1 MEKQGKI
8 FILSGPSGSGKGTV
22 LKSAMKNHPDM
33 FLSVSATTRPPR
45 TGEVDGVHYHFIS
58 DDAFLQMVERDELLE
73 HAGYAGNFYG
83 TPRIPV
89 DEALAQGRDVMLEID
104 VQGAQQIYAKRPDAV
119 RIFLAPPSWT
129 ELEHRLVGR
138 GTDSAEK
145 IQQRLRRARDEMA
158 LAADYDYF
166 IINDDVERAAAERGI
181 MMTDRT
187 EVKHTTLIGSPL
199 HLKRLLMNILSNAIK
214 YNKDNGS
221 IDLTCREVRSDGKIA
236 WIEFICADTGIG
248 MSEEFQKH
256 LYEPFTQEHS
266 DARTSYNGTGLGMA
280 ITKSLVEKMGGTIE
294 CRSKLGE
301 GTTYC
306 ITIPFVIDSSAAP
319 RVEET
324 AVLPAA
330 TPAGMH
336 VLLAEDNELN
346 IEIAVFVLENA
357 GVFKQDAA
365 GQQAFVRFMNSV
377 GFKAAD

>member
-58 DDAFLQMVERDELLE
+58 DNAFLQMVERDELLE

-166 IINDDVERAAAERGI
+166 IINETWSAPPPSSTTSFGWSISSPPSGCIWSRINNFSQKEGNAI
-181 MMTDRT
+181 MMLYPAMNKLTQYIPNRYMMVNVVARRARQIAIEAQRHEEHLDEKPVT
-187 EVKHTTLIGSPL
+187 LAINEVAEGRFDAK
-199 HLKRLLMNILSNAIK
+199 
-214 YNKDNGS
+214 S
-221 IDLTCREVRSDGKIA
+221 IDTAISDEA
-236 WIEFICADTGIG
+236 
-248 MSEEFQKH
+248 
-256 LYEPFTQEHS
+256 
-266 DARTSYNGTGLGMA
+266 
-280 ITKSLVEKMGGTIE
+280 
-294 CRSKLGE
+294 
-301 GTTYC
+301 
-306 ITIPFVIDSSAAP
+306 
-319 RVEET
+319 
-324 AVLPAA
+324 
-330 TPAGMH
+330 
-336 VLLAEDNELN
+336 
-346 IEIAVFVLENA
+346 
-357 GVFKQDAA
+357 
-365 GQQAFVRFMNSV
+365 
-377 GFKAAD
+377 

>member
-181 MMTDRT
+181 TMTDRT

-199 HLKRLLMNILSNAIK
+199 HLKRLLINNFSQKEGNAIMML
-214 YNKDNGS
+214 YPAMNKLTQYIPNRYMMVNVVARRARQIAIEAQRHEEHLDEKPVTLAINEVAEGRFDAKS
-221 IDLTCREVRSDGKIA
+221 IDTAISDEA
-236 WIEFICADTGIG
+236 
-248 MSEEFQKH
+248 
-256 LYEPFTQEHS
+256 
-266 DARTSYNGTGLGMA
+266 
-280 ITKSLVEKMGGTIE
+280 
-294 CRSKLGE
+294 
-301 GTTYC
+301 
-306 ITIPFVIDSSAAP
+306 
-319 RVEET
+319 
-324 AVLPAA
+324 
-330 TPAGMH
+330 
-336 VLLAEDNELN
+336 
-346 IEIAVFVLENA
+346 
-357 GVFKQDAA
+357 
-365 GQQAFVRFMNSV
+365 
-377 GFKAAD
+377 